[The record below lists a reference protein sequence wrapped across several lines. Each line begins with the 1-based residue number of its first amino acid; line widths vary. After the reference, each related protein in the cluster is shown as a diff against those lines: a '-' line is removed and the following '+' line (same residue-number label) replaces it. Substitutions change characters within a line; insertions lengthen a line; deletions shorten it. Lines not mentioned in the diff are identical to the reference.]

1 MRQRP
6 SWLKVSP
13 QLHLFHSFID
23 HRLVMPFPHHTSL
36 HTLALPCLWWPWI
49 VPFLSA
55 FHDMYGVLCHR
66 CSPSRP
72 AAPAS
77 PCLARCFLI
86 CDSDFF
92 HFFLL
97 FSFFFAYLSPFFLFL
112 SSCVLVLFRLS
123 GSFFYVF
130 FRFVSLRSVCLNS
143 FFMSFLCLFSF
154 SFACLFHSFISF
166 FISSRSPFHIFLL
179 SFFCHLIVLPHLSY
193 FFFPFFAT
201 LSFSLSDL
209 IPSLSSS
216 LVSHFPP
223 FIWFLWHP
231 GSLLLGISSFAN
243 GRLPACPPLTPY
255 IRYMVSMVDMHRI
268 RFYIFIT
275 ATCI

>member
-49 VPFLSA
+49 VPFPSA
-55 FHDMYGVLCHR
+55 FHNMYGVLCHR

-130 FRFVSLRSVCLNS
+130 FSLFVSFRSVCLIPFLCP
-143 FFMSFLCLFSF
+143 FFASSRSLSHVCFILSFLSLS
-154 SFACLFHSFISF
+154 LLVLP
-166 FISSRSPFHIFLL
+166 FISSSFH
-179 SFFCHLIVLPHLSY
+179 FFV
-193 FFFPFFAT
+193 T
-201 LSFSLSDL
+201 LSFYLTYL
-209 IPSLSSS
+209 
-216 LVSHFPP
+216 
-223 FIWFLWHP
+223 
-231 GSLLLGISSFAN
+231 ISSF
-243 GRLPACPPLTPY
+243 LFSPPYRSPSL
-255 IRYMVSMVDMHRI
+255 I
-268 RFYIFIT
+268 
-275 ATCI
+275 